1 MDLLPVAGDGAV
13 SRRRG
18 FLERDA
24 ARLYW
29 EATGDGPALVFA
41 HGLGGS
47 HLSWWQQVAA
57 FADRFTCVA
66 FAHRGFLPSRDAV
79 VPRGPAAF
87 TEDLLA
93 LLDHL
98 ALPDAVLVAQSMGG
112 WTCLEAALRAP
123 RRVRALV
130 MSATSGTID
139 PGRVTE
145 LGDWRARAEAEVARG
160 MLRGVHPAMGARA
173 ASEQPALHLLYRHFD
188 DSAGIA
194 DKEAMRAA
202 LGALRVRGPEAV
214 DALAMPVLWLAGA
227 EDVVFP
233 PAAAVAL
240 AERMGTQA
248 EIIPE
253 TGHSP
258 YFERAAA
265 FNTALARFVG

>member
-1 MDLLPVAGDGAV
+1 MDVLPVAGDGAV

-57 FADRFTCVA
+57 FAHRFTCVA

-98 ALPDAVLVAQSMGG
+98 ALPDAVLVA
-112 WTCLEAALRAP
+112 
-123 RRVRALV
+123 
-130 MSATSGTID
+130 
-139 PGRVTE
+139 
-145 LGDWRARAEAEVARG
+145 
-160 MLRGVHPAMGARA
+160 
-173 ASEQPALHLLYRHFD
+173 
-188 DSAGIA
+188 
-194 DKEAMRAA
+194 
-202 LGALRVRGPEAV
+202 
-214 DALAMPVLWLAGA
+214 
-227 EDVVFP
+227 
-233 PAAAVAL
+233 
-240 AERMGTQA
+240 
-248 EIIPE
+248 
-253 TGHSP
+253 
-258 YFERAAA
+258 
-265 FNTALARFVG
+265 